1 MKIIKYE
8 NNDLQKYGEDLS
20 YFCNACGE
28 LHYHGKYDITEEQL
42 PEALKRAYN
51 DLWTDCTGSLCYLVE
66 YKGEYGIAL
75 INEFDDYYA
84 ENSNT
89 TMDSLFEH
97 MKVKAE
103 EYSKMEEFQ
112 TTTILLAN
120 EMGFCECH
128 EFVVIMPCDTE
139 KELFDKIAKILEGI
153 YQ

>member
-1 MKIIKYE
+1 MKVIEYGKD
-8 NNDLQKYGEDLS
+8 DLQKYREDLA

-42 PEALKRAYN
+42 PEELKRAYN
-51 DLWTDCTGSLCYLVE
+51 ELWTDSGYSLCYLVE
-66 YKGEYGIAL
+66 YKGQYGIAL
-75 INEFDDYYA
+75 INEFDDCYA
-84 ENSNT
+84 EDSNT

-120 EMGFCECH
+120 DIGCFDCH
-128 EFVVIMPCDTE
+128 EFVVIMPCNTE
-139 KELFDKIAKILEGI
+139 KELFDKVSKILEGI